1 MKNTQSYSF
10 VSLSKNYKVSV
21 LRLFTTIVLLVVTCA
36 SLPFC
41 SPKAADKKIETALD
55 AADVFI
61 RNTLNGNF
69 EKAEPLVVPTKLN
82 KELFERY
89 KTFYATLSPAIKQ
102 GYKQASYDIIT
113 LKDVNDSTTI
123 INYSNSYKHQPT
135 NLKIVKQ
142 NSNWMVDFS
151 YTAASDTTANS
162 ITP

>member
-1 MKNTQSYSF
+1 MKNKHSSTLITHFRIYST
-10 VSLSKNYKVSV
+10 NTW
-21 LRLFTTIVLLVVTCA
+21 RMFTLIALVVLTSA
-36 SLPFC
+36 SIQFC
-41 SPKAADKKIETALD
+41 SPKAEDKKIETALD

-69 EKAEPLVVPTKLN
+69 EKAEPLVVPTELN

-142 NSNWMVDFS
+142 NNNWMVDFS
-151 YTAASDTTANS
+151 YTASSDTTTNNV
-162 ITP
+162 TP